1 MQLSPDS
8 GNIDEAIA
16 ELQAVAR
23 GEIRPDP
30 GDLLELAIELFVA
43 THFSLDA
50 RIERAQK
57 QHRARRHLVHYR
69 KLVKAAVL
77 TA

>member
-1 MQLSPDS
+1 MQLTPDN
-8 GNIDEAIA
+8 GNIDDALA

-43 THFSLDA
+43 RHFSLDA
-50 RIERAQK
+50 RIERARK
-57 QHRARRHLVHYR
+57 NHRRRRHLTHYR
-69 KLVKAAVL
+69 QQIKTAAL
-77 TA
+77 AA